1 MTNSSGF
8 DRCVTRQQHSAFYGP
23 RTTKGECAGL
33 AYIHAARLQDS
44 LFATLESQQR
54 GAFLGPRSERQ
65 VHLAIVPGANIS
77 ITLCALVNYISLAK
91 YSPLSCSAIM
101 TPAPLSL
108 ARPAIKFSPCAHFC
122 GPFFVSSAS
131 AQYFTLHKYTRERA
145 FNSSVR
151 EV

>member
-1 MTNSSGF
+1 LTNSSGF

-23 RTTKGECAGL
+23 RTTKGECVGL
-33 AYIHAARLQDS
+33 AYIHARVCKIRFLPQR
-44 LFATLESQQR
+44 ESREQR
-54 GAFLGPRSERQ
+54 GAFLGPLAERQ

-131 AQYFTLHKYTRERA
+131 AQYFTLHKYTRERE
-145 FNSSVR
+145 SI
-151 EV
+151 